1 MTTYNFPTL
10 RTPPSLLLLFKEL
23 SSATLLDGFQ
33 VLNHTHPEIHP
44 VSLVDMAELPAGE
57 IIAFIT
63 VFYLVI
69 HE

>member
-1 MTTYNFPTL
+1 MTTYNSTTL
-10 RTPPSLLLLFKEL
+10 RALPSLLFLFKEL
-23 SSATLLDGFQ
+23 SNAILLDGFQ

-44 VSLVDMAELPAGE
+44 VSLVDMVEPLAGK

-63 VFYLVI
+63 VFYLAI

>member
-1 MTTYNFPTL
+1 MTTYNSPTL
-10 RTPPSLLLLFKEL
+10 RALPFLLLLFKEL
-23 SSATLLDGFQ
+23 SNASLFDGFQ

-44 VSLVDMAELPAGE
+44 VSLVDMAEPLAGE

-63 VFYLVI
+63 VFHLAI